1 VDAFGEIAVFVRV
14 VERRSFTSAAGSL
27 GLTASGVSRVVS
39 RLEARLGVRL
49 IERTTRSLG
58 LTADGAEYYER
69 CTRILRDLEEADV
82 AIARSPRGT
91 PRGRLRVDV
100 PATLG
105 RLVIAPA
112 VPRFLDAYP
121 DVSLTLSLRDQLI
134 DPIAEGTDVLVRM
147 AELRESELLHKKLG
161 ALASVVVASPAYLA
175 RHGRPASPDDLRK
188 HATLGFVASGQPIVW
203 RFGDGGPGSRFI
215 PTGRLQTNSIDA
227 LRLAV
232 LAGQGLASLLEL
244 HVRDDIAR
252 GALEVVLGDRP
263 PAPITI
269 HGLYSKQGATIPKVR
284 AFLNFLEECVRKSVA
299 PSTATGR
306 IAR

>member
-1 VDAFGEIAVFVRV
+1 
-14 VERRSFTSAAGSL
+14 
-27 GLTASGVSRVVS
+27 VS

-69 CTRILRDLEEADV
+69 CTRILRDLEEADA

-100 PATLG
+100 PTTLG

-112 VPRFLDAYP
+112 VPRFLDAHP
-121 DVSLTLSLRDQLI
+121 DVSLALSLRDHLI

-161 ALASVVVASPAYLA
+161 AMASVVVASPAYLA

-203 RFGDGGPGSRFI
+203 RFGGGDPGSRFV

-244 HVRDDIAR
+244 HVRDDIVR
-252 GALEVVLGDRP
+252 GALEVVLGDHP
-263 PAPITI
+263 QAPITI
-269 HGLYSKQGATIPKVR
+269 HALYSKQGATLPKVR
-284 AFLNFLEECVRKSVA
+284 AFLTFLEECVRKSVA
-299 PSTATGR
+299 PPTAAGR
-306 IAR
+306 VAR